1 MNSDITVALLSLLG
15 VIISVIV
22 TSRSTANKLMN
33 ELTTHNKLQD
43 QKIEQIG
50 TDIKTTTKELNDKI
64 DVQNEIINLKIEHIT
79 SEQASIKKDIESH
92 NSYAKMFQESV
103 PVLTE
108 KISVANK
115 RIADL
120 EQDIRELRSK

>member
-1 MNSDITVALLSLLG
+1 MSNDIAVALLGLVG

-22 TSRSTANKLMN
+22 TSRTTQNKLMN
-33 ELTTHNKLQD
+33 ELSTHNKLQD
-43 QKIEQIG
+43 QKIEQIS

-64 DVQNEIINLKIEHIT
+64 DTQNEIINLKIEHIT

-92 NSYAKMFQESV
+92 NNYARMFQESV

-108 KISVANK
+108 KITVANK

-120 EQDIRELRSK
+120 EQDVRDLRSK

>member
-1 MNSDITVALLSLLG
+1 MSSDITVALLSLLG

-64 DVQNEIINLKIEHIT
+64 DVQNEIIN
-79 SEQASIKKDIESH
+79 
-92 NSYAKMFQESV
+92 F
-103 PVLTE
+103 
-108 KISVANK
+108 
-115 RIADL
+115 R
-120 EQDIRELRSK
+120 

>member
-1 MNSDITVALLSLLG
+1 MSNDIAVALLGLVG

-22 TSRSTANKLMN
+22 TSRTTQNKLMN
-33 ELTTHNKLQD
+33 ELSTHNKLQD
-43 QKIEQIG
+43 QRIEQIS

-64 DVQNEIINLKIEHIT
+64 DIQNEIINLKMEHIT
-79 SEQASIKKDIESH
+79 SEQAGIKKDIESH
-92 NSYAKMFQESV
+92 NNYARMFQESV

-108 KISVANK
+108 KITVANK

-120 EQDIRELRSK
+120 EQDVRELRSK

>member
-1 MNSDITVALLSLLG
+1 MSSDITVALLSLLG

-50 TDIKTTTKELNDKI
+50 TDIKTTTKELNEKI
-64 DVQNEIINLKIEHIT
+64 DVQTEIINLI
-79 SEQASIKKDIESH
+79 IK
-92 NSYAKMFQESV
+92 Y
-103 PVLTE
+103 
-108 KISVANK
+108 
-115 RIADL
+115 
-120 EQDIRELRSK
+120 